1 MDTPTPDDLLN
12 NTTTQISLNAITG
25 ISAVET
31 MKLSNWLGTDTD
43 TVMALVDS
51 GSTHSFISTEAACC
65 LHFEPVFRHGL
76 QVTVSNGDKVAS
88 VGVCHNVQ
96 FFNDVEAFD
105 MDFFVIPLVGYEM
118 VLRVQWLRTLGPIL
132 WDFAH
137 ARMSC

>member
-1 MDTPTPDDLLN
+1 
-12 NTTTQISLNAITG
+12 
-25 ISAVET
+25 
-31 MKLSNWLGTDTD
+31 
-43 TVMALVDS
+43 
-51 GSTHSFISTEAACC
+51 
-65 LHFEPVFRHGL
+65 
-76 QVTVSNGDKVAS
+76 VAS

-132 WDFAH
+132 WDFTH